1 MSNLLPPKAVGVRHL
16 AYAQSHR
23 FIRDDSGMITI
34 FATFMLLLFLMVC
47 GIAVDLMRNEIERT
61 RLQNTLDRAIVAAA
75 DLDSELD
82 AEAVVRDYF
91 AKSGVGQYLDSVTV
105 TPGTLLPS
113 SHFRSVSA
121 TARARTPSP
130 YMRMTGQNTLPV
142 YTSGKAEE
150 KMTNVEISLILDVS
164 GSMNSNSRLTN
175 LKIAAKDFV
184 DQVLDNSQKD
194 RLHITIIPYATQVS
208 LPQHLVDQLR
218 LTNEHN
224 YSRCV
229 NFSAS
234 DFASAGIDPA
244 GVLERTMHFDPWST
258 SDGRDDDP
266 AMNLVPRPVCEDNAA
281 REMILFQNDA
291 TILKT
296 YIENLSA
303 RGNTSIDIG
312 MKWGAAMLDPKMR
325 PTINAL
331 AAAKW
336 VPAPF
341 SDRPKAYSD
350 PDTLKVIVLM
360 TDGQNTSQYYI
371 EDDHRRNDSEVYWNP
386 LDEVYSMYDSNGTAD
401 PDDDTFYL
409 RDANGNLKKPD
420 GTDVGGKTAWSQDAG
435 WNNLPYGCSA
445 PGPAKNG
452 NWDCGPTSPGKGTF
466 RLSYADLWAYTS
478 IKGNV
483 ENNYYP
489 FKARSTA
496 NSLWREGVYD
506 SVSGSRKDDRTK
518 DICGATKKENV
529 IVYTIGFEAPAGGKT
544 VLQNCASSPAHFFD
558 VNGLQIADAF
568 TSIANE
574 ITQLRLTQ

>member
-1 MSNLLPPKAVGVRHL
+1 
-16 AYAQSHR
+16 
-23 FIRDDSGMITI
+23 MITI

-47 GIAVDLMRNEIERT
+47 GISVDLMRNEIERT

-371 EDDHRRNDSEVYWNP
+371 EDDHRRNDSQVYWNP

>member
-1 MSNLLPPKAVGVRHL
+1 
-16 AYAQSHR
+16 
-23 FIRDDSGMITI
+23 MITI

>member
-1 MSNLLPPKAVGVRHL
+1 MSNLLPPKAVGVRHI
-16 AYAQSHR
+16 ACAQSRR

-34 FATFMLLLFLMVC
+34 FATFMLLMFLMVC

-208 LPQHLVDQLR
+208 LPQHLVDQLQ

-244 GVLERTMHFDPWST
+244 DVLERTMHFDPWST

-266 AMNLVPRPVCEDNAA
+266 TMNLVPRPVCEDNAA

-291 TILKT
+291 TILKA

-325 PTINAL
+325 PAITAL
-331 AAAKW
+331 AAAKK
-336 VPAPF
+336 VPDPF

-386 LDEVYSMYDSNGTAD
+386 RDEVYSMYDSNGTPD

-478 IKGNV
+478 I
-483 ENNYYP
+483 
-489 FKARSTA
+489 
-496 NSLWREGVYD
+496 
-506 SVSGSRKDDRTK
+506 
-518 DICGATKKENV
+518 
-529 IVYTIGFEAPAGGKT
+529 
-544 VLQNCASSPAHFFD
+544 
-558 VNGLQIADAF
+558 
-568 TSIANE
+568 
-574 ITQLRLTQ
+574 